1 LKGEEIPIQSRILS
15 IVDAYDAMTSER
27 PYHKP
32 MTHEEAIQELVDNAG
47 TQFDPDLVQLVIKER
62 IFEVD

>member
-1 LKGEEIPIQSRILS
+1 
-15 IVDAYDAMTSER
+15 MTSER